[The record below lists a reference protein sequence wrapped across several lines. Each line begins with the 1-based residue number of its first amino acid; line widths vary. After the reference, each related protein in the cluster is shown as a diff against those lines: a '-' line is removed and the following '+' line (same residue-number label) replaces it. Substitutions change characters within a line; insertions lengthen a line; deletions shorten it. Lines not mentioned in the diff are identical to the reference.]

1 MKHVFIINPNTVK
14 KLREK
19 LVSDIKQACEAE
31 GVEWE
36 IYYTDAPRDA
46 EKHTRELAETKAA
59 IRVYACGG
67 DGTIGEVANGAYG
80 FPNVEVAAIPG
91 GTGNDFVRNFAPA
104 EAFADIRRQIRGRVG
119 EIDLIRYNDRFAA
132 NTINIGFDCAVVD
145 YVERHRGWPLM
156 NGSKSYTV
164 AAFAEMIPMPK
175 CSLKL
180 TWEGQT
186 VEQKL
191 TLCSIANGRYC
202 GGGFKSNPQ
211 ALLDDGLFDVFRATE
226 KVGRIGF
233 LKLVGKYREG
243 THLEYEK
250 MKDRLSYFQTGE
262 MTISSDKP
270 FKYCV
275 DGEVEEASELK
286 LKVVP
291 AALRFVIPEGAA
303 VTSL

>member
-19 LVSDIKQACEAE
+19 LISDIKQACEAE

-36 IYYTDAPRDA
+36 IYYTDSPRDA
-46 EKHTRELAETKAA
+46 EKHTRELAEAKAA
-59 IRVYACGG
+59 YRVYACGG
-67 DGTIGEVANGAYG
+67 DGTIAEVANGAFG

-119 EIDLIRYNDRFAA
+119 EFDLIKMNDRFAV

-156 NGSKSYTV
+156 NGSNAYTV
-164 AAFAEMIPMPK
+164 AAFIEMFPMPK

-180 TWEGQT
+180 TYDGKTE
-186 VEQKL
+186 EQRL

-202 GGGFKSNPQ
+202 GGGFKSNPL
-211 ALLDDGLFDVFRATE
+211 AILDDGLLDVFRATE

-233 LKLVGKYREG
+233 LQLVGKYREG
-243 THLEYEK
+243 TQLEYEK
-250 MKDRLSYFQTGE
+250 MKDRLSYMQTAE
-262 MTISSDKP
+262 LTISADKP
-270 FKYCV
+270 FKYCA
-275 DGEVEEASELK
+275 DGEVMTAGELK
-286 LKVVP
+286 LSVVP
-291 AALRFVIPEGAA
+291 NALRFVIPEGAT
-303 VTSL
+303 VTSM

>member
-19 LVSDIKQACEAE
+19 LISEIKTACEAE

-46 EKHTRELAETKAA
+46 EKHTRELAETNAA
-59 IRVYACGG
+59 YRVYACGG
-67 DGTIGEVANGAYG
+67 DGTIGEVANGAFG
-80 FPNVEVAAIPG
+80 FPNVEIAAIPG

-104 EAFADIRRQIRGRVG
+104 EAFADIRRQIRGRVA
-119 EIDLIRYNDRFAA
+119 EFDLIKYNDRFAA

-145 YVERHRGWPLM
+145 YVERHRGRPLM
-156 NGSKSYTV
+156 KGSNSYTV
-164 AAFAEMIPMPK
+164 AAFIEMFPMPK

-180 TWEGQT
+180 TYDGRTE
-186 VEQKL
+186 EQKL

-202 GGGFKSNPQ
+202 GGGFKSNPH
-211 ALLDDGLFDVFRATE
+211 ALLDDGQFDVFRATE
-226 KVGRIGF
+226 KVGRVGF

-250 MKDRLSYFQTGE
+250 MKDRLSYMQTDE
-262 MTISSDKP
+262 LTISSDKP

-275 DGEVEEASELK
+275 DGEVEEAAELK
-286 LKVVP
+286 LSV
-291 AALRFVIPEGAA
+291 ARSALRFVIPEGATI
-303 VTSL
+303 TSV